1 MLKNFE
7 IETLKV
13 LVTKTQQP
21 KKNFFFKKGLILCFS
36 SNIIQ
41 TLS

>member
-21 KKNFFFKKGLILCFS
+21 KKNFFFQKGVDFMF
-36 SNIIQ
+36 
-41 TLS
+41 